1 MPAKSNAPVRQRLK
15 KVVMEDK
22 VSAIENM
29 LRVLKSDQYKL
40 LTNYM
45 YLNADDLKV
54 YIDIT
59 DGKSS
64 DRPPYRYRP
73 YAGLSPRRKPKR
85 PLFSFFKFSRFR
97 HIGAADFI

>member
-45 YLNADDLKV
+45 YLNADDLEV

-59 DGKSS
+59 ENGDYILTVKAVT
-64 DRPPYRYRP
+64 DR
-73 YAGLSPRRKPKR
+73 LID
-85 PLFSFFKFSRFR
+85 
-97 HIGAADFI
+97 IGRMLV

>member
-59 DGKSS
+59 ENGDYILTVRAVTGRLI
-64 DRPPYRYRP
+64 D
-73 YAGLSPRRKPKR
+73 
-85 PLFSFFKFSRFR
+85 
-97 HIGAADFI
+97 IGRMLV

>member
-45 YLNADDLKV
+45 YLDADDLKV

-59 DGKSS
+59 ENGDYILTVKAVT
-64 DRPPYRYRP
+64 DR
-73 YAGLSPRRKPKR
+73 LID
-85 PLFSFFKFSRFR
+85 
-97 HIGAADFI
+97 IGRMLV

>member
-54 YIDIT
+54 YIDIIENGDYILTVKAVT
-59 DGKSS
+59 DRLI
-64 DRPPYRYRP
+64 D
-73 YAGLSPRRKPKR
+73 
-85 PLFSFFKFSRFR
+85 
-97 HIGAADFI
+97 IGRMLV

>member
-59 DGKSS
+59 ENGDYILTVKAMT
-64 DRPPYRYRP
+64 DR
-73 YAGLSPRRKPKR
+73 LID
-85 PLFSFFKFSRFR
+85 
-97 HIGAADFI
+97 IGRMLV

>member
-1 MPAKSNAPVRQRLK
+1 MSVSYTHLMPAKSNAPVRQRLK

-59 DGKSS
+59 ENGDYILTVKAVT
-64 DRPPYRYRP
+64 DR
-73 YAGLSPRRKPKR
+73 LID
-85 PLFSFFKFSRFR
+85 
-97 HIGAADFI
+97 IGRMLV

>member
-29 LRVLKSDQYKL
+29 LRGLKSDQYKL

-59 DGKSS
+59 ENGDYILTVKAVT
-64 DRPPYRYRP
+64 DR
-73 YAGLSPRRKPKR
+73 LID
-85 PLFSFFKFSRFR
+85 
-97 HIGAADFI
+97 IGRMLV

>member
-1 MPAKSNAPVRQRLK
+1 
-15 KVVMEDK
+15 MEDK

-59 DGKSS
+59 ENGDYILTVKAVT
-64 DRPPYRYRP
+64 DR
-73 YAGLSPRRKPKR
+73 LID
-85 PLFSFFKFSRFR
+85 
-97 HIGAADFI
+97 IGRMLV

>member
-59 DGKSS
+59 ENGDYILTVKAVT
-64 DRPPYRYRP
+64 DRLIDI
-73 YAGLSPRRKPKR
+73 GRR
-85 PLFSFFKFSRFR
+85 LV
-97 HIGAADFI
+97 

>member
-15 KVVMEDK
+15 KVVMDDK

-59 DGKSS
+59 ENGDYILTVKAVT
-64 DRPPYRYRP
+64 DR
-73 YAGLSPRRKPKR
+73 LID
-85 PLFSFFKFSRFR
+85 
-97 HIGAADFI
+97 IGRMLV

>member
-59 DGKSS
+59 ENGNYILTVKAVT
-64 DRPPYRYRP
+64 DR
-73 YAGLSPRRKPKR
+73 LID
-85 PLFSFFKFSRFR
+85 
-97 HIGAADFI
+97 IGRMLV

>member
-45 YLNADDLKV
+45 YLNADGLKV

-59 DGKSS
+59 ENGDYILTVKAVT
-64 DRPPYRYRP
+64 DR
-73 YAGLSPRRKPKR
+73 LID
-85 PLFSFFKFSRFR
+85 
-97 HIGAADFI
+97 IGRMLV